1 MRATITGATGL
12 VGANLAIELLGQGH
26 QVRCTRRSTSRV
38 DHLDGFPIEWVEAD
52 LDDQPSLERA
62 FTGADVVFHCA
73 AQVDISRRGLAKMIR
88 ANVEGTR
95 HVLDAVRRA
104 RVARLVHCSSVAAC
118 AVALTDEPVDETA
131 PWNFA
136 ALGLDDGYATTK
148 HQGEQLV
155 QAAAAADVDAVIV
168 NPTYMLGPYD
178 IRPSSG
184 KLIRD
189 VVRGSIPGTTPGY
202 NNFVDVRDVC
212 RGMILAGEK
221 GRRGERYILGHQDLT
236 YHEIMHLIA
245 RVAGTRPPRLR
256 IPRPLA
262 VALGW
267 IGDLQES
274 LLGREPLI
282 NSISVKYG
290 YCRGYRFTSAKA
302 MRELGYRPGP
312 LEPAI
317 ADAIAWFRR
326 RGMLQ

>member
-1 MRATITGATGL
+1 MKATITGATGL
-12 VGANLAIELLGQGH
+12 VGANLAVELLGQGH
-26 QVRCTRRSTSRV
+26 EVRCTRRSTSRT

-62 FTGADVVFHCA
+62 FAGAAVVFHCA
-73 AQVDISRRGLAKMIR
+73 AQVDISRRGLEKMTR

-104 RVARLVHCSSVAAC
+104 RVPRLVHCSSVAAC
-118 AVALTDEPVDETA
+118 AVTLTGDPVDETR

-136 ALGLDDGYATTK
+136 EVGLNDGYALTK

-168 NPTYMLGPYD
+168 NPTYMFGPYD
-178 IRPSSG
+178 VRPSSG

-189 VVRGSIPGTTPGY
+189 VVKGSIPGTTPGY

-212 RGMILAGEK
+212 RGMILAAEK
-221 GRRGERYILGHQDLT
+221 GRRGERYILGHQDMS
-236 YHEIMHLIA
+236 YHDAMHLIA
-245 RVAGTRPPRLR
+245 RVAGVRPPRFR

-262 VALGW
+262 TALGL
-267 IGDLQES
+267 IGDLQER

-290 YCRGYRFTSAKA
+290 YFPGYRFTSAKA

-317 ADAIAWFRR
+317 TDAIAWFRR
-326 RGMLQ
+326 RGMV